1 MGLLSKI
8 KALGSLTTKRK
19 YSKQELAFIEEARRA
34 LIDWGVACET
44 AGPAE
49 VEALY
54 LLEQRKVRIYVAGT
68 DAADTALLLRQISE
82 AIGASTKPDTLL
94 LEAAAR
100 VATGVVL
107 LEAADVKFVRL
118 PDDPDRWRD
127 GAAAILFVTSFSS
140 VDGLD
145 LALQKYGS
153 IAQSFEGV
161 ALHLVANTC
170 DFETYGIKEPQRENS
185 SYEAAKN
192 YTLDSYRR
200 LSDAQG
206 RVFYNHALDFAE
218 GGTVSTFLDKFLEVT
233 MRQMGAFDEEDE
245 AADDDKPILEEPPE
259 PRLSHA
265 EQVKLAIE
273 NLPPPPPP
281 SEYPLRVIVE
291 QEEGAE
297 NEITGKVEEAPEEEP
312 APEPPETGVEATDR
326 FRAKFEES
334 LFQQLTEKG
343 VDEETAR
350 KRAKEKAAAL
360 PARVAKPPPVAP
372 EKGEARAWRAS
383 GLEVR
388 STPADAYRDK
398 YRSDDVEALRRDL
411 EATM

>member
-54 LLEQRKVRIYVAGT
+54 LLEQRKVRIYVDGT

-145 LALQKYGS
+145 DALSRYGS
-153 IAQSFEGV
+153 IARSFDGV

-170 DFETYGIKEPQRENS
+170 DFEVYGLRDSRRENNN
-185 SYEAAKN
+185 YEAAKQS
-192 YTLDSYRR
+192 TLDSYRR
-200 LSDAQG
+200 RSDAQG
-206 RVFYNHALDFAE
+206 RVFYNHALDFEE

-233 MRQMGAFDEEDE
+233 TVSYTH
-245 AADDDKPILEEPPE
+245 LT
-259 PRLSHA
+259 
-265 EQVKLAIE
+265 
-273 NLPPPPPP
+273 LP
-281 SEYPLRVIVE
+281 
-291 QEEGAE
+291 
-297 NEITGKVEEAPEEEP
+297 T
-312 APEPPETGVEATDR
+312 
-326 FRAKFEES
+326 
-334 LFQQLTEKG
+334 
-343 VDEETAR
+343 
-350 KRAKEKAAAL
+350 KA
-360 PARVAKPPPVAP
+360 
-372 EKGEARAWRAS
+372 
-383 GLEVR
+383 
-388 STPADAYRDK
+388 
-398 YRSDDVEALRRDL
+398 
-411 EATM
+411 

>member
-1 MGLLSKI
+1 MASSGSPALAGQRAVHWLPACATSRAAEAAGSTSGQPCDEGMGLLSKI

-145 LALQKYGS
+145 DALSRYGS
-153 IAQSFEGV
+153 IARSFDGV

-170 DFETYGIKEPQRENS
+170 DFEVYGIKDSRRENS
-185 SYEAAKN
+185 NYEAAKQS
-192 YTLDSYRR
+192 TLDSYRR

-206 RVFYNHALDFAE
+206 RVFYNHALDFE
-218 GGTVSTFLDKFLEVT
+218 EMGTVGTFVDQFLEVT
-233 MRQMGAFDEEDE
+233 LRQLLPDDEEE
-245 AADDDKPILEEPPE
+245 ADDDKPILEEPPE

-281 SEYPLRVIVE
+281 SEYPLRAV
-291 QEEGAE
+291 
-297 NEITGKVEEAPEEEP
+297 
-312 APEPPETGVEATDR
+312 
-326 FRAKFEES
+326 
-334 LFQQLTEKG
+334 
-343 VDEETAR
+343 
-350 KRAKEKAAAL
+350 
-360 PARVAKPPPVAP
+360 
-372 EKGEARAWRAS
+372 
-383 GLEVR
+383 
-388 STPADAYRDK
+388 
-398 YRSDDVEALRRDL
+398 
-411 EATM
+411 

>member
-34 LIDWGVACET
+34 LVDWGVACET

-49 VEALY
+49 VEASF

-82 AIGASTKPDTLL
+82 AIGASTKPDKLL

-127 GAAAILFVTSFSS
+127 GAAVIPFVTSFSS

-145 LALQKYGS
+145 DALSRYGS
-153 IAQSFEGV
+153 IARSFDGV

-170 DFETYGIKEPQRENS
+170 DFEVYGVNEHRRENS
-185 SYEAAKN
+185 NYVAAKQ

-206 RVFYNHALDFAE
+206 RVFYNHALDFQEA
-218 GGTVSTFLDKFLEVT
+218 GTVSTFLDKFLEVT
-233 MRQMGAFDEEDE
+233 MRQLGAVDEEDE
-245 AADDDKPILEEPPE
+245 EADDDKPILEEPAE

-297 NEITGKVEEAPEEEP
+297 NEITGKVEEPEEEP
-312 APEPPETGVEATDR
+312 APEPPTGVEATDR

-343 VDEETAR
+343 IDEETAR
-350 KRAKEKAAAL
+350 SRAKEKAAAL

-372 EKGEARAWRAS
+372 EKGEARRWRAS

-398 YRSDDVEALRRDL
+398 YRSDDVEVLRRDL
-411 EATM
+411 EAAM